1 MKDRSLYLNLNSGL
15 TKQSYNKFCEFF
27 FDKKVTKMG

>member
-1 MKDRSLYLNLNSGL
+1 MKDLSLYLNLNSEL

-27 FDKKVTKMG
+27 LTRKVTKMG